1 MASKTFS
8 WKKFFI
14 RIFIVLFT
22 LAVIVF
28 AAFKL
33 SPWPSA
39 MIIRNAFNRGGVTTN
54 DALEK
59 HVPKNI
65 TAILDEVYDAADK
78 DAKLDVY
85 YPSSLAANELLP
97 VIVWIHGGG
106 LISGDKAHIRNY
118 CKILAS
124 YGYVTVSIDY
134 SVAPEKKYPTPLKQT
149 AAALAYLQ
157 KQANRFHIDTAH
169 FILAGD
175 SGGAHIAS
183 QTANIIYNSS
193 YAKLIGIM
201 PSLNP
206 SQLAGQLLYCGPYDI
221 DNVNT
226 EGAFGG
232 FMQTVLWAYSGS
244 KNHKENELFKTASII
259 NYIEAG
265 YPPSF
270 ISAGNGDPLLSHSKA
285 LAEKL
290 VTINAKVDT
299 LFFPQDLQPALP
311 HEYQFNL
318 DTEAGKTALQQ
329 SLRFLNSLQM
339 KFTL

>member
-1 MASKTFS
+1 MTAKTFR

-14 RIFIVLFT
+14 RTLLVLFT
-22 LAVIVF
+22 LAIIVF

-39 MIIRNAFNRGGVTTN
+39 MIIRNVFNKGGVSTN

-59 HVPKNI
+59 HTPKNI

-85 YPSSLAANELLP
+85 YPSSVAADELLP

-124 YGYVTVSIDY
+124 HGYVTVSIDY

-157 KQANRFHIDTAH
+157 QQAKRLHIDTSS
-169 FILAGD
+169 FIIAGD
-175 SGGAHIAS
+175 SGGAHIAA
-183 QTANIIYNSS
+183 QTANIIYNNS
-193 YAKLIGIM
+193 YAKLIGIT
-201 PSLNP
+201 PTLNP

-221 DNVNT
+221 DNVST

-259 NYIEAG
+259 NYING
-265 YPPSF
+265 DYPPSF

-285 LAEKL
+285 LARKL
-290 VTINAKVDT
+290 VQINAKVDT
-299 LFFPQDLQPALP
+299 LFFPQEMQPALP
-311 HEYQFNL
+311 HEYQFIL
-318 DTEAGKTALQQ
+318 DTDAGKTALQQ
-329 SLRFLNSLQM
+329 SLHFLNSLQL
-339 KFTL
+339 KLAP

>member
-1 MASKTFS
+1 MAVKTFQ
-8 WKKFFI
+8 WKPFFI
-14 RIFIVLFT
+14 RTLIVLFMLT
-22 LAVIVF
+22 VIVF

-39 MIIRNAFNRGGVTTN
+39 MIIRNAFNKGAVSTN
-54 DALEK
+54 DSLEQ
-59 HVPKNI
+59 HVPNNI
-65 TAILDEVYDAADK
+65 TAVLDEVYDAEDK

-85 YPSSLAANELLP
+85 YPASVGANDVLP

-157 KQANRFHIDTAH
+157 QQAKRFHIDTSS

-175 SGGAHIAS
+175 SGGAHIAA

-193 YAKLIGIM
+193 YAQLTGIT
-201 PSLNP
+201 PTLTP

-244 KNHKENELFKTASII
+244 RSHKENAFFKTASIL
-259 NYIEAG
+259 NYIDTS

-285 LAEKL
+285 LAQKL
-290 VTINAKVDT
+290 VTLNAKVDT
-299 LFFPQDLQPALP
+299 LFFPEDLQPALP

-318 DTEAGKTALQQ
+318 DTKAGKTALQQ

-339 KFTL
+339 KTTQ